1 MCALVSTTPLVAII
15 APVPEIGF
23 RSPPSFVVQ
32 RIFTTIERAFSFISR
47 KEKSGSWLTSFSGVL
62 TAFSAVVCGIG
73 FIFGAFTAEFS
84 AGEEVARI
92 LELFSVSA
100 AFSVSSFLP
109 TTPFCFL
116 ISYLISVV
124 VEIFAFSILLLSG
137 WVSFFF
143 FFARKKP
150 RKKGQKKK

>member
-1 MCALVSTTPLVAII
+1 MI
-15 APVPEIGF
+15 ARIGGASGSKNAF
-23 RSPPSFVVQ
+23 N
-32 RIFTTIERAFSFISR
+32 RIFTAVVFEQKILRDVRVGQHHPPCVNNSTGAGNRFQ
-47 KEKSGSWLTSFSGVL
+47 KSSVFCCAENIYHYRTSFFGVL

-137 WVSFFF
+137 RF
-143 FFARKKP
+143 P
-150 RKKGQKKK
+150 